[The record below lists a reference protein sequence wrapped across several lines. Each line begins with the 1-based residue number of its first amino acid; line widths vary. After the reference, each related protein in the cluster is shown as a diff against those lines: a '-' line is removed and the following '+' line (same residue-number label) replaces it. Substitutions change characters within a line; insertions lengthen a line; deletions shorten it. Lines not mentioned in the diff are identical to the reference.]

1 MANRTS
7 QKSYV
12 SKVEK
17 CKQKISQ
24 QPNKFLNKIG
34 SFICSEARRKQRRR
48 KGRMRKG
55 TQYWARKREKDLQ
68 IGTKCFYEPAFELG
82 NIKVQAEPTFLPT
95 VEENINTIESMVKAS
110 YSELN
115 GD

>member
-7 QKSYV
+7 QKSYI

-17 CKQKISQ
+17 CKQKINEK
-24 QPNKFLNKIG
+24 PNKFLNKIG
-34 SFICSEARRKQRRR
+34 SFICSEAKRKQRRR
-48 KGRMRKG
+48 KGRLRKG
-55 TQYWARKREKDLQ
+55 TQYWARKRDKDLQ

-82 NIKVQAEPTFLPT
+82 NKNINAEPTFLPT
-95 VEENINTIESMVKAS
+95 IEENIDTIESMVKAS
-110 YSELN
+110 YSDLN